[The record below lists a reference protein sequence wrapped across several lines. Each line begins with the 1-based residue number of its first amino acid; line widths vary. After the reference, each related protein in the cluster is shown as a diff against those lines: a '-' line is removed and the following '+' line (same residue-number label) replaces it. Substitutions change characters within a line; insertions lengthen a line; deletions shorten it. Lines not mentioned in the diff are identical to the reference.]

1 MPDSFYSS
9 IAPVDD
15 FILLAKPESYV
26 SLPADW
32 CIVVADVAN
41 STGAIAEGKY
51 KAVNTVGVAVIA
63 AATNEVRPLEVPYVF
78 GGDGALVCVPGEF
91 TDAMRRAL
99 AATAAMARE
108 SFDLELRAAVVPA
121 AYVRAEGY
129 DVRVARH
136 RVSQHYVQCA
146 LFGGGTEFAERA
158 LKKGELPEEYLVPA
172 DASMHADYSGIEC
185 RWKEIPSPRDE
196 TVAVIVDATAGPD
209 RALEVYNHVMLRVGD
224 IYGTAD
230 QCNPV
235 TEEGLGVTLSSALL
249 QTESRLRTWG
259 ASRVNKLAY
268 AIKQRVDVLVGSLLL
283 WLGVRVGDVEWSRY
297 KRDVVANTDFRK
309 FDGCLR
315 FVLAGSAEQRSALE
329 HFLTQR
335 EAAGD
340 LVYGVHVSTAAVMTC
355 LIEHRQSAH
364 VHFVD
369 AAGGGYA
376 SAARALKAK
385 DAPSN

>member
-1 MPDSFYSS
+1 MPQSFYSA

-15 FILLAKPESYV
+15 FVELAKLESYV
-26 SLPADW
+26 SLPSDW
-32 CIVVADVAN
+32 CIVVADIAN

-63 AATNEVRPLEVPYVF
+63 AATNAVRPLEVPYVF
-78 GGDGALVCVPGEF
+78 GGDGALVCVPDEF
-91 TDAMRRAL
+91 ADAVRRAL
-99 AATAAMARE
+99 AATAAMAHE

-121 AYVRAEGY
+121 NYVRAEGY
-129 DVRVARH
+129 DVLVARH
-136 RVSQHYVQCA
+136 RVSQHYIQCA

-158 LKKGELPEEYLVPA
+158 LKKGELPEEFLVPA
-172 DASMHADYSGIEC
+172 DASMRANYSGLEC
-185 RWKEIPSPRDE
+185 RWKEIPSPQDE
-196 TVAVIVDATAGPD
+196 TVAVIVDATVGPD
-209 RALEVYNHVMLRVGD
+209 RALAVYNHVMERIGE

-235 TEEGLGVTLSSALL
+235 TERGMGVTLSSGLL
-249 QTESRLRTWG
+249 RNESRLRTWG
-259 ASRVNKLAY
+259 TGRVNKMAY
-268 AIKQRVDVLVGSLLL
+268 VIKQRIEVLVGWLLL
-283 WLGVRVGDVEWSRY
+283 RLGVRVGDVEWSRY

-315 FVLAGSAEQRSALE
+315 FVLAGNTDQRSALE
-329 HFLTQR
+329 DFLTHR

-376 SAARALKAK
+376 SAAKAMK
-385 DAPSN
+385 DRGC